1 MKAVK
6 NILVIADKPK
16 HEQRALHRALDLQ
29 KQTGAN
35 LNIKAFVFDSHVAN
49 GNAFAGKQRSKIKH
63 ELIAKHNE
71 WLNSLLKDIDT
82 CGEVTKEVI
91 WVSDIAKWVARHV
104 SDSPQNLVVKSVNH
118 TESLTHTP
126 LDWDILRTCSAPVLL
141 CTDIAQ
147 KTKPRVLAAIDMS
160 RHKGKRKK
168 LNKKVLNMAA
178 YFANTKNAELHCVY
192 TVEISQ
198 VLKDLDMINPKSHA
212 RVVREQIMPEL
223 EEFLAPYGVPADR
236 IHMPVGKVGKTVSKI
251 ASQIRAELLVLG
263 TSRRSGVGAL
273 VVGNSAEKVLRK
285 SHCEVLAIKL

>member
-1 MKAVK
+1 
-6 NILVIADKPK
+6 
-16 HEQRALHRALDLQ
+16 
-29 KQTGAN
+29 
-35 LNIKAFVFDSHVAN
+35 
-49 GNAFAGKQRSKIKH
+49 
-63 ELIAKHNE
+63 
-71 WLNSLLKDIDT
+71 
-82 CGEVTKEVI
+82 
-91 WVSDIAKWVARHV
+91 
-104 SDSPQNLVVKSVNH
+104 
-118 TESLTHTP
+118 
-126 LDWDILRTCSAPVLL
+126 
-141 CTDIAQ
+141 
-147 KTKPRVLAAIDMS
+147 
-160 RHKGKRKK
+160 
-168 LNKKVLNMAA
+168 MAA